1 MFYNTF
7 CYISFAY
14 LRENHYLCCTIL
26 NHYIMKQ
33 LLPLLALVAI
43 FASCNPNSPKLTKQ
57 VTFHISSFSQ
67 TTSPLNAP
75 AKAPIYDEAEN
86 GTPLT
91 DIYVFDG
98 SDLLCHQTSDQDDFG
113 TITLSLTHE
122 LHNLSFIATR
132 STNITTANGVMTM
145 ENVRPTFGKLL
156 TLNVTSS
163 THNQDLTLDR
173 ITGKLIITIL
183 DAFPADAKE
192 IEFVI
197 NPRYSQLDVT
207 TLLATNGQSVAQKV
221 DCSSKA
227 GKKDQAFSFNLL
239 APSITDEYTADVTI
253 NVYDSSNAL
262 IHAVLVEGVRLAA
275 NTKTLL
281 SGKVFR
287 GTDAT
292 LNVNHTWNTDIVG
305 SF

>member
-1 MFYNTF
+1 
-7 CYISFAY
+7 
-14 LRENHYLCCTIL
+14 
-26 NHYIMKQ
+26 MKQ

-43 FASCNPNSPKLTKQ
+43 FASCNPNSPKPTQQ

-67 TTSPLNAP
+67 TTYPLNAP

-98 SDLLCHQTSDQDDFG
+98 SELLCHQTSDQDDFG

-122 LHNLSFIATR
+122 SHNLSFIATR
-132 STNITTANGVMTM
+132 STNISTANGVMTM

-163 THNQDLTLDR
+163 TPAQDLTLDR
-173 ITGKLIITIL
+173 ITGKLTITIL
-183 DAFPADAKE
+183 DAFPEDAKE

-197 NPRYSQLDVT
+197 NPRYSQLDVA
-207 TLLATNGQSVAQKV
+207 TLLAANGQSVAQKV

-239 APSITDEYTADVTI
+239 APVLDAEYTADVTI
-253 NVYDSSNAL
+253 NVYNANNEVIHSVL
-262 IHAVLVEGVRLAA
+262 INSVRLAA
-275 NTKTLL
+275 NTRTLL
-281 SGKVFR
+281 SGEVFR
-287 GTDAT
+287 ATGAT
-292 LNVNHTWNTDIVG
+292 LNIDHSWKTDLVG
-305 SF
+305 TF